1 MSGGLRP
8 SYESVTC
15 ARAEDLLA
23 VFARFARDRAD
34 LEVVYDGEERIDLG
48 LGGVVRVRVSARSL
62 KPPDVV
68 TGRATGRARRSPQK
82 APPAPIPVKG
92 TPAPRRDRAVGRTI
106 VLPEL

>member
-8 SYESVTC
+8 SYESVAC

-23 VFARFARDRAD
+23 LFARFARDRAD

-48 LGGVVRVRVSARSL
+48 LGEVVRVRVSARSL

-68 TGRATGRARRSPQK
+68 TGRARRSPKK